1 MKVLILDLGLWDGR
15 EIQEYL
21 NIFDQLNISDVNY
34 KIIGFEAYPPFA
46 DYCQKRYAEYS
57 SVEIET
63 LAVSATSKPVRLYK
77 NGGGGPGN
85 SLFEDKNNVNKDDY
99 VEVMSTNII
108 DYLQKRDLVK
118 DYQIKILRM
127 NVEGSEYEII
137 RDLVKR
143 GLHEMFDLYIGSR
156 PGVDLLKV
164 KSLERR
170 YKPYLKLLELMGIS
184 FHHFTCDSDLPN
196 YDLASFLKDKL
207 SLL

>member
-21 NIFDQLNISDVNY
+21 RIFNQLNIPDTNY

-46 DYCQKRYAEYS
+46 DYCKRKYSEFS

-63 LAVSATSKPVRLYK
+63 LAVSATNKLVRLYK

-99 VEVMSTNII
+99 IEVMSTNII
-108 DYLQKRDLVK
+108 DYLHNKSLIGSFDVN
-118 DYQIKILRM
+118 ILRM
-127 NVEGSEYEII
+127 NVEGSEYEIM
-137 RDLVKR
+137 RDLIKR
-143 GLHEMFDLYIGSR
+143 GLHEMFDLYIGSK

-164 KSLERR
+164 KSLEKR
-170 YKPYLKLLELMGIS
+170 YIPYLKLLELMSIN
-184 FHHFTCDSDLPN
+184 FYHFTCDSNMPN
-196 YDLASFLKDKL
+196 YDLADFLRKKL
-207 SLL
+207 TVF